1 MAKKDTIISSMTGFG
16 RGEVLRD
23 GCRAVF
29 ELSSVNSRFLEVSIR
44 LPRWLM
50 GMEAP
55 LRGLIDKRLSRG
67 KIFGQLTW
75 ERTDLAPTQAFND
88 QLADWYVEKLG
99 AVASRHKSL
108 GPLTQGDLLRLPDLW
123 GSQSENIDATI
134 ESILNDALTAALDQL
149 VEARNREG
157 QALANDLAERAQ
169 LVEDYVGKIKA
180 LADLVPAAMRDKLAA
195 RVQEL
200 FGQAG
205 YDPARLSQEIA
216 YMAERAD
223 ITEECVRLLVHTKH
237 FTETLGSGEAAG
249 RRLNFL
255 MQEMNREANT
265 IGSKSASS
273 EISTYAVQ
281 LKEEL
286 ERIREQVQN
295 IE

>member
-55 LRGLIDKRLSRG
+55 LRGSIDKRLSRG

-88 QLADWYVEKLG
+88 QLADWYVEKLESL
-99 AVASRHKSL
+99 AARHKSL
-108 GPLTQGDLLRLPDLW
+108 GPLTQGDLLRIPDLW
-123 GSQSENIDATI
+123 GSQSDTIDSTV
-134 ESILNDALTAALDQL
+134 ESILIDSLNAALEQL
-149 VEARNREG
+149 IEARNREG
-157 QALANDLAERAQ
+157 HALARDLGERVR
-169 LVEDYVGKIKA
+169 LVEDYVEKIRA
-180 LADLVPAAMRDKLAA
+180 LADLVPAVMRDKLTA

-205 YDPARLSQEIA
+205 YDPQRLAQEVA

-237 FTETLGSGEAAG
+237 FNETLSSGDAAG

>member
-29 ELSSVNSRFLEVSIR
+29 ELSSVNSRFLEVSLR

-55 LRGLIDKRLSRG
+55 LRAVIDKRLSRG
-67 KIFGQLTW
+67 KIYGQLTW

-88 QLADWYVEKLG
+88 QLADWYVEKLAG
-99 AVASRHKSL
+99 VASRHKAL
-108 GPLTQGDLLRLPDLW
+108 GPLTQGDLLRVPDLW
-123 GSQSENIDATI
+123 GSQSENIDSTI
-134 ESILNDALTAALDQL
+134 EAILNDALNAALEQL
-149 VEARNREG
+149 VAARSREG
-157 QALANDLAERAQ
+157 QALAHDLAERVR
-169 LVEDYVGKIKA
+169 LVEDYVARIRD
-180 LADLVPAAMRDKLAA
+180 LADMVPAAMREKLTA

-205 YDPARLSQEIA
+205 FDPQRLAQEVA

-237 FTETLGSGEAAG
+237 FTETLSSGDAAG